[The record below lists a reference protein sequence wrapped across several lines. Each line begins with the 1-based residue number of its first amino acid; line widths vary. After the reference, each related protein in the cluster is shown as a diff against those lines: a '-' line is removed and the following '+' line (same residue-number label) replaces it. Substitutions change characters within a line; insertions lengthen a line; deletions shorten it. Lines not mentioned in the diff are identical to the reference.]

1 MPSDPKKRR
10 QSRQGTLYVAG
21 LVFVGLSIAVI
32 AYIALA
38 AYIADPVVDLR
49 GNVDWGYLNTGLDR
63 IHSFRDTARWWTG
76 TWCGEVPFWRPLT
89 SYVFWAM
96 RLLWPPEYMLPRQI
110 ISVALHLCFIAMAG
124 VFLWRLTRRP
134 WLTLVAVWLFA
145 GLRLPPV
152 SSFFGHAASVGDV
165 LTDPKN
171 FPDPLVGIC
180 ILASLLFT
188 VSGRW
193 IAGLIAAAVSVG
205 VKEIGFTTWP
215 LAVIALA
222 WVHRDR
228 VFAAGGLSHAINGIR
243 RNRLPIAVWLLVLA
257 VLIAVHYRAVG
268 IGYNCGTNGA
278 WFWRALAYF
287 GGPIGAELV
296 TRDFSPPIAAGLL
309 FAAIIGFR
317 KTSLLPRFSAVL
329 AALAVGIAIDA
340 HLQRIAWDVA
350 ACRMLT
356 YKLNLRMILIGLFW
370 LLVAWEARRDWR
382 TVVLGAA
389 MCFVAAGP
397 SWMVAQALDHTR
409 YLASF
414 FMEIAVAAALCRS
427 ARALS
432 EYSCPRLVRKRS
444 C

>member
-1 MPSDPKKRR
+1 MA
-10 QSRQGTLYVAG
+10 TTVIVCAG
-21 LVFVGLSIAVI
+21 ILFIAQISLSP
-32 AYIALA
+32 YIAN
-38 AYIADPVVDLR
+38 PVADLR
-49 GNVDWGYLNTGLDR
+49 GNVDWGYLNRGLER

-96 RLLWPPEYMLPRQI
+96 RLLWPPEHMLPRQI
-110 ISVALHLCFIAMAG
+110 VAVALHLCFTAIAG
-124 VFLWRLTRRP
+124 VFLWRFTRRP

-145 GLRLPPV
+145 GLRLWPV
-152 SSFFGHAASVGDV
+152 SPFFGNAASVGDV

-193 IAGLIAAAVSVG
+193 IAGLIAAAVSVA

-228 VFAAGGLSHAINGIR
+228 VLAAGGLSYAISGIR
-243 RNRLPIAVWLLVLA
+243 RNRLPVTVWLVVLA
-257 VLIAVHYRAVG
+257 LLIVVHYRAVG

-296 TRDFSPPIAAGLL
+296 TRDFSPPAVAALL
-309 FAAIIGFR
+309 FAAIMGFR
-317 KTSLLPRFSAVL
+317 RTSLLPKFIAVL
-329 AALAVGIAIDA
+329 AALAVGTAIDA
-340 HLQRIAWDVA
+340 HLQRTAWDVA
-350 ACRMLT
+350 AARLLI
-356 YKLNLRMILIGLFW
+356 YRPNPAMIGICLFW

-389 MCFVAAGP
+389 MCFVAAAP

-414 FMEIAVAAALCRS
+414 FMEIAVAAAVCRS
-427 ARALS
+427 ARAVSGYLA
-432 EYSCPRLVRKRS
+432 PRSAEERS
-444 C
+444 R